1 MGSSIVHT
9 RRLMMTSYGWNDSG
23 GGTAVPRTVAKELA
37 RRGWDVTVFH
47 PAVRPTGTGIPYE
60 LREWLDDGV
69 RLIGVHNRPHGLFDI
84 GHPLRELDDPPIT
97 AAFAAALD
105 RLQPDVVHFHNLANL
120 GAALIAQVAAR
131 GIPSYFTTHNHWL
144 LCPRAYLLDGR
155 GTFCAGPGDGRACA
169 GCVGSA
175 DARGHERRLAEIRAS
190 ANAGCTAILAVSTA
204 VRRAL
209 LAGGYDPELVDVV
222 RQSMPF
228 EGELWEAVGRDRGC
242 GRTGPVLTVGFLG
255 SALPLKGPQLLVQAA
270 QQTRA
275 EVKVKIIGEVPEVFA
290 ERLSALDGRG
300 VVELTGRF
308 SRGEMAGL
316 LRSVD
321 VVALPSMCWDSAPLV
336 AAECLAARVPL
347 VVPRLAG
354 LAEAVRDGIDGLTF
368 TALDAADLARTLDR
382 LAREDGLLERLQQGI
397 RRPRAFAEHI
407 DELEAYYAG
416 QRPGTVRVPPDA
428 AGVTV
433 RWKGDHG
440 LPTSLS
446 IINDQVG
453 CRLRGPL
460 QRVALSGNALD
471 APLPHLADVE
481 VRHQWPP
488 DLSAPRAG
496 ALAAIVPWEFGAV
509 PTDWLAQIDRNVDE
523 LWVPSEHVRRM
534 YLEGGV
540 PADRVHTVPNGVDL
554 ELFSPGEPRLAGTG
568 DATRGTRF
576 LFVGGL
582 IWRKGPDVLLNAWKA
597 AFDGRDDVSLV
608 IKDFGANGIYRGAD
622 RTGIREWSESGMRP
636 RVELLDRDLASTELA
651 ELYRS
656 CDVLV
661 HPYRGEGF
669 AMPVLEAMACG
680 LPVIVTA
687 GGPTDE
693 FCPDGACWRIR
704 SSRAHM
710 PGEKVDTLPTA
721 GRPWVLEPDARHL
734 VELLRAAHDAG
745 SDERRRRGEVGRE
758 AAQRYSWDTIGAHYA
773 ERIADLAVRRPRR
786 FVAAERF
793 PLTEDVALRVLA
805 TPSWL
810 RDDSLGAVLR
820 EWSDAT
826 TEATSACLYLLADPA
841 VAGSPD
847 QITESVLRAAQD
859 AGAELDGCADINVL
873 IEGLS
878 GERDARLHAAVDAY
892 VPLHYGCAGH
902 LRMARAA
909 GNTILAPG
917 TDALARM
924 LSARARPA
932 GRGRTTSANV
942 PASAI

>member
-1 MGSSIVHT
+1 MGSSTART
-9 RRLMMTSYGWNDSG
+9 RRLMMTAYGWNDSG

-47 PAVRPTGTGIPYE
+47 PAVRPNGTGIPYE
-60 LREWLDDGV
+60 LREWVDDGV

-105 RLQPDVVHFHNLANL
+105 RLRPDVVHFHNLANL

-155 GTFCAGPGDGRACA
+155 GAFCPGPGDGRACA

-175 DARGHERRLAEIRAS
+175 DARGHERRFAEIRAS
-190 ANAGCTAILAVSTA
+190 ANAGCSAILAVSTA

-222 RQSMPF
+222 RQAMPF
-228 EGELWEAVGRDRGC
+228 EGELWDAVGRDRGY
-242 GRTGPVLTVGFLG
+242 GQSGPVLSVGFLG
-255 SALPLKGPQLLVQAA
+255 SALPLKGPQLLVAAA
-270 QQTRA
+270 QRTEAQLR
-275 EVKVKIIGEVPEVFA
+275 VRIIGDVPSVFA
-290 ERLSALDGRG
+290 KQLQAMDNRG
-300 VVELTGRF
+300 VVELSGAFER
-308 SRGEMAGL
+308 SEMAAL
-316 LRSVD
+316 LRTVD

-368 TALDAADLARTLDR
+368 NALDAADLARTLDR
-382 LAREDGLLERLQQGI
+382 LALQDGLLERLQQGI

-416 QRPGTVRVPPDA
+416 ERPGAVREPPDA
-428 AGVTV
+428 AGVAV
-433 RWKGDHG
+433 RWKGDHD

-446 IINDQVG
+446 IINDRVG

-460 QRVALSGNALD
+460 QRVARSGAALD
-471 APLPHLADVE
+471 GPLPHLADVE

-509 PTDWLAQIDRNVDE
+509 PTDWLAQIERNVDE
-523 LWVPSEHVRRM
+523 LWVPSEYVRGM

-540 PADRVHTVPNGVDL
+540 PPDRVHAIPNGVDL
-554 ELFSPGEPRLAGTG
+554 ELFAPNGPRLPGAGTTSK
-568 DATRGTRF
+568 ATRF

-582 IWRKGPDVLLNAWKA
+582 IWRKGPDLLLDAWKL
-597 AFDGRDDVSLV
+597 AFDGRDDVTLV
-608 IKDFGANGIYRGAD
+608 IKDFGADSLYRGAD
-622 RTGIREWSESGMRP
+622 RTVIRQWAQSGMLP
-636 RVELLDRDLASTELA
+636 RIELWESDLTPDELA
-651 ELYRS
+651 ALYRS
-656 CDVLV
+656 CDILV

-704 SSRAHM
+704 SRRAHM
-710 PGEKVDTLPTA
+710 PGEQVDTLPTA
-721 GRPWVLEPDARHL
+721 GRPWVLEPDPRHL
-734 VELLRAAHDAG
+734 VELLAAAHRAG
-745 SDERRRRGEVGRE
+745 ADERHERGQASRA
-758 AAQRYSWDTIGAHYA
+758 AAQRYSWDAVAARYA
-773 ERIADLAVRRPRR
+773 ERIADLAARRPRR
-786 FVAAERF
+786 FVATDRF
-793 PLTEDVALRVLA
+793 PLAEDVGLRVLA
-805 TPSWL
+805 TPSW
-810 RDDSLGAVLR
+810 RGEDSLGELLR

-826 TEATSACLYLLADPA
+826 TSATRACLYLLADPS
-841 VAGSPD
+841 VAGSLE
-847 QITESVLRAAQD
+847 QITQSVMSAAQT
-859 AGAELDGCADINVL
+859 AGADLDACADVNVL
-873 IEGLS
+873 IEPLTAD
-878 GERDARLHAAVDAY
+878 RDERLHAAVDAY
-892 VPLHYGCAGH
+892 VPLHDGCAGH
-902 LRMARAA
+902 LRIARAA
-909 GNTILAPG
+909 GSTILPLRTSALQR
-917 TDALARM
+917 TLNDAINTYDLAR
-924 LSARARPA
+924 
-932 GRGRTTSANV
+932 
-942 PASAI
+942 AI